1 MSRTG
6 CRVYIGNLSPSCIK
20 QDLEQFFKGY
30 GHLTDILIKQG
41 YGFVEFEN
49 YRDADDAVYDLDG
62 RNFMEK
68 KVRVEHVRQPRRG
81 RPRVHSRY
89 GPPIRTN
96 HRVIVKNL
104 SSEVSWQDLKDLMR
118 KAGDV
123 TYVDVHK
130 DRRNEGVVE
139 FASRRDMERAIYMFN
154 DYNINGRRI
163 WISEDR
169 KIYRETYSRSRSYRS
184 RSHSRTS
191 YNTQSRKS
199 SSSRSGNKNN
209 SKSGSESRSHS
220 GERKNARSRS
230 KIQSRRSNTP
240 STAGRSRSQSSHH
253 SKASSTLSKRSTSR
267 DNSNERDSKTATGL
281 KLKSSLEE

>member
-1 MSRTG
+1 MSRAG
-6 CRVYIGNLSPSCIK
+6 CRVYIGNLSSSCIK

-30 GHLTDILIKQG
+30 GHLTEIFIKQG

-62 RNFMEK
+62 RNLMEK

-81 RPRVHSRY
+81 RPRYHSRY

-96 HRVIVKNL
+96 YRVIVKNL
-104 SSEVSWQDLKDLMR
+104 SSGFSWQDLKDLLR

-123 TYVDVHK
+123 TYADVHK

-154 DYNINGRRI
+154 DYNLNGRRI

-169 KIYRETYSRSRSYRS
+169 KICRKTYSRSRSYRS
-184 RSHSRTS
+184 RSHSRSSRT
-191 YNTQSRKS
+191 TQSRKS
-199 SSSRSGNKNN
+199 GSSRSGNMNN
-209 SKSGSESRSHS
+209 YKSDSKSRSRS
-220 GERKNARSRS
+220 GGRKEARSRS
-230 KIQSRRSNTP
+230 KSHSRRSSLP
-240 STAGRSRSQSSHH
+240 STSGRSRSQSSQH
-253 SKASSTLSKRSTSR
+253 STGSSTLSKRSRSR
-267 DNSNERDSKTATGL
+267 KNSNGIDLKKATGL
-281 KLKSSLEE
+281 NSKSYLEE